1 MNQSTV
7 VAPRE
12 SVATIPPRWQPWARV
27 FWILL
32 ALNCAV
38 AFGMTMYFTWQFTQ
52 NLPPRLAEGLSAL
65 GWSSASYFSYS
76 AFLLIFHFFCFYF
89 MGLLIFWLRPTE
101 RMAFFASI
109 FFIAF
114 AAANAYVS
122 APEFLQVF
130 KTGPMLYQLTF
141 NVSNLF
147 AWPLLVAFCA
157 VFPTGHFV
165 PRWARYLALFGFIV
179 TLVWSIFPEQFANPQ
194 GAMVVTLLGALLIV
208 FGGSFLAQILRYRNY
223 STAAQRQQ
231 TKWLLYGLALIVLGA
246 VLVPTLSFLILP
258 ASGLTDARTTV
269 LSQLIANLLTAIYA
283 ILPLSVGVAIL
294 RYRLWDIDIIIRKTV
309 TYTIVVAL
317 LGVLFFGS
325 VILLQQIFAQFTNTG
340 GNEII
345 TVIST
350 LAIAA
355 LFVPLRKRIQDVI
368 DKRFYRKKYD
378 AQLVLQQF
386 AETVRDETDLDKLT
400 AELVNVVQETMQPK
414 SVSVW
419 LKPTTDGRRRTVGN
433 DEITRSKLEV

>member
-12 SVATIPPRWQPWARV
+12 SVATIPAKWQPWARV
-27 FWILL
+27 LWIFI

-52 NLPPRLAEGLSAL
+52 NLPPRLTEGLSAL

-89 MGLLIFWLRPTE
+89 MGLLIFWLRPME

-114 AAANAYVS
+114 AAANAYIS
-122 APEFLQVF
+122 APEYLQIF
-130 KTGPMLYQLTF
+130 KTGPMLYQIAF

-147 AWPLLVAFCA
+147 AWPLLIAFCA

-165 PRWARYLALFGFIV
+165 PRWTRYLALFGFTV
-179 TLVWSIFPEQFANPQ
+179 TLAWSSFPQQFANPQ

-223 STAAQRQQ
+223 STAAQQQQ

-258 ASGLTDARTTV
+258 ASGFTDARTTV
-269 LSQLIANLLTAIYA
+269 LSDLIANLLTAIYA

-325 VILLQQIFAQFTNTG
+325 VILLQQIFANVTG
-340 GNEII
+340 QRSEWI
-345 TVIST
+345 TIIST

-378 AQLVLQQF
+378 AQQVLQKF

-419 LKPTTDGRRRTVGN
+419 LKADDGRQTTGN
-433 DEITRSKLEV
+433 RQHATDDGG

>member
-12 SVATIPPRWQPWARV
+12 SVATIPAKWQPWARV
-27 FWILL
+27 LWIFI

-52 NLPPRLAEGLSAL
+52 NLPPRLTEGLSAL

-89 MGLLIFWLRPTE
+89 MGLLIFWLRPME

-114 AAANAYVS
+114 AAANAYIS
-122 APEFLQVF
+122 APEYLQIF
-130 KTGPMLYQLTF
+130 KTGPMLYQIAF

-147 AWPLLVAFCA
+147 AWPLLIAFCA

-165 PRWARYLALFGFIV
+165 PRWTRYLALFGFIV
-179 TLVWSIFPEQFANPQ
+179 TLAWSSFPQQFANPQ

-258 ASGLTDARTTV
+258 ASGFTDARTTV
-269 LSQLIANLLTAIYA
+269 LSDLIANLLTAIYA

-325 VILLQQIFAQFTNTG
+325 VILLQQLFANVTG
-340 GNEII
+340 QRSEWI
-345 TVIST
+345 TIIST

-378 AQLVLQQF
+378 AQQVLQKF

-400 AELVNVVQETMQPK
+400 AELVNVVQETMQPR

-419 LKPTTDGRRRTVGN
+419 LKRTTDHRLQTTAGGRRTTMEER
-433 DEITRSKLEV
+433 

>member
-1 MNQSTV
+1 MKDSI
-7 VAPRE
+7 
-12 SVATIPPRWQPWARV
+12 ATIAPRWQPWARV

-32 ALNCAV
+32 ALDSAV

-52 NLPPRLAEGLSAL
+52 NLPPRITEGLSAL
-65 GWSSASYFSYS
+65 GWSSAGYFSYS
-76 AFLLIFHFFCFYF
+76 ALLLIFHFFCFYG
-89 MGLLIFWLRPTE
+89 MGVVIYWFRPTE
-101 RMAFFASI
+101 RMALFASV

-114 AAANAYVS
+114 ASANAYVS
-122 APEFLQVF
+122 APEYIQFF
-130 KTGPMLYQLTF
+130 GTGPTLYQLAF
-141 NVSNLF
+141 NVSNIF
-147 AWPLLVAFCA
+147 AWPLLIAFCA

-165 PRWARYLALFGFIV
+165 PRWTRYLALFGFIV
-179 TLVWSIFPEQFANPQ
+179 TLAWGSFPAQFANPQ
-194 GAMVVTLLGALLIV
+194 GAMVVALLGALLIV

-223 STAAQRQQ
+223 STPAQRQQ

-246 VLVPTLSFLILP
+246 ILTPALSFVILP

-269 LSQLIANLLTAIYA
+269 LSYLIGNLLTVVYA
-283 ILPLSVGVAIL
+283 ILPLSVGIAIL

-317 LGVLFFGS
+317 LAVVYFGMIILFQQLFANVTGS
-325 VILLQQIFAQFTNTG
+325 G

-355 LFVPLRKRIQDVI
+355 LFVPLRNKIQDVI

-378 AQLVLQQF
+378 AQQVLQKF

-419 LKPTTDGRRRTVGN
+419 LKPATDYRQQTTEER
-433 DEITRSKLEV
+433 